1 MDTKTA
7 VTLSVTVLLAVIGYL
22 ATYVNN
28 LRLSQRRERLERVNR
43 QLEKL
48 YGPLFSLVRTSTIT
62 WDAYRQTS
70 TLRGPFWNA
79 ENPPTKEEAAE
90 WRLWMTSV
98 FMPLNERMQVIV
110 IDHAD
115 LLDEPEMPTC
125 LLTLCAHVSAYKSV
139 LSQWEQGDYSR
150 NWSVINFPR
159 EELLIYTEQTFKRLK
174 AEQAR
179 LLGTQPEQPWSNKR
193 LHPTPIRFPDR
204 RG

>member
-1 MDTKTA
+1 
-7 VTLSVTVLLAVIGYL
+7 
-22 ATYVNN
+22 
-28 LRLSQRRERLERVNR
+28 
-43 QLEKL
+43 
-48 YGPLFSLVRTSTIT
+48 
-62 WDAYRQTS
+62 
-70 TLRGPFWNA
+70 
-79 ENPPTKEEAAE
+79 
-90 WRLWMTSV
+90 MTSV